1 MEKSGFHFATAG
13 EKERIAKRMARSGLC
28 SRREAEAIILAGRVS
43 VNGTVLD
50 SPAFNVGP
58 MDRVLVDG
66 KRLGGSE
73 PTRLWRYYK
82 PRGLIVSNQDEKGRQ
97 TIYDALPQN
106 LPRMVSVGRL
116 DMDSEGLLLLT
127 NDGALA
133 RHLELPQTGWLRKY
147 RVRVHG
153 RVDEARL
160 ETLQDGIEI
169 DGFRYDSLLAQ
180 LDSQMNSN
188 AWLTI
193 SIREGKNREVRKV
206 MEHLGWPVSR
216 LIRLSYGPFMLGN
229 MEAGAIKE
237 VPTASLMDQLGMGR
251 PIQKK
256 SKPRLRL
263 AKPRQEV
270 PGKDDSRRAVQNKA
284 GKTPGKKPGKKA
296 GKQAEKKAGKNA
308 ANHRRKPP
316 RHKT

>member
-50 SPAFNVGP
+50 SPAFTVGP

-97 TIYDALPQN
+97 TIYDALPEN
-106 LPRMVSVGRL
+106 LPRLVSVGRL

-153 RVDEARL
+153 RIDETKL
-160 ETLQDGIEI
+160 EALQDGIEI
-169 DGFRYDSLLAQ
+169 DGFRYDSLLAR

-193 SIREGKNREVRKV
+193 SIREGKNREIRKV
-206 MEHLGWPVSR
+206 MEHMGWPVSR
-216 LIRLSYGPFMLGN
+216 LIRLSYGPFMLGKL
-229 MEAGAIKE
+229 EAGAIAE
-237 VPTASLMDQLGMGR
+237 VPTASLMDQLGLGR

-256 SKPRLRL
+256 RTPRLRL
-263 AKPRQEV
+263 AKSQTGAAGETGIR
-270 PGKDDSRRAVQNKA
+270 KA
-284 GKTPGKKPGKKA
+284 GQKKA
-296 GKQAEKKAGKNA
+296 GKKTGKNA
-308 ANHRRKPP
+308 THHRRKPP

>member
-1 MEKSGFHFATAG
+1 MEKSSFHFAATP

-28 SRREAEAIILAGRVS
+28 SRREAEAWILAGRVS
-43 VNGTVLD
+43 VNGALLD
-50 SPAFNVGP
+50 SPAFTVGP
-58 MDRVLVDG
+58 LDRILVDG
-66 KRLGGSE
+66 KKLGGSE

-82 PRGLIVSNQDEKGRQ
+82 PRGLVVSNQDEKGRQ
-97 TIYDALPQN
+97 TIYDTLPDN
-106 LPRMVSVGRL
+106 LPRLVSVGRL

-153 RVDEARL
+153 RIEEARL
-160 ETLQDGIEI
+160 EALQDGIEI
-169 DGFRYDSLLAQ
+169 DGFRYDSLLAR

-216 LIRLSYGPFMLGN
+216 LIRLSYGPFMLGKL
-229 MEAGAIKE
+229 EAGAVAE
-237 VPTASLMDQLGMGR
+237 VPTASLMDQLGLGR
-251 PIQKK
+251 PIRKN
-256 SKPRLRL
+256 SGPRLRL
-263 AKPRQEV
+263 AKPRQDA
-270 PGKDDSRRAVQNKA
+270 PGQNRNRNA
-284 GKTPGKKPGKKA
+284 GPKR
-296 GKQAEKKAGKNA
+296 AGKNA

-316 RHKT
+316 RQKT